1 MKDSALNIKYIMRN
15 EKGVALVTTLILALI
30 GMLMV
35 SSLIYMVQ
43 SGVWG
48 SGSRKHYQLALDAA
62 HGGLNI
68 LTRDAVQAGIQGS
81 ALSAM
86 GNYGGLLTGATSDAC
101 FQQKLTRTT
110 SPTNWNNCNLA
121 DLATPTFNPDAVFT
135 LTFPAP
141 QPNMLVNAKIVN
153 TGRGNSSTSQNVL
166 ETGGVVNNNSGTV
179 TPQHIPYLYQTEVLA
194 QSATNPRERA
204 WLSAIYAY

>member
-1 MKDSALNIKYIMRN
+1 MKFNTHDSHLIIQD
-15 EKGVALVTTLILALI
+15 EKGVALVITLILALI

-35 SSLIYMVQ
+35 SSVIYMVQ
-43 SGVWG
+43 TGVWA

-81 ALSAM
+81 ALSAI
-86 GNYGGLLTGATSDAC
+86 GNYGGLLIGATSDAC
-101 FQQKLTRTT
+101 FQQKLTKTT
-110 SPTNWNNCNLA
+110 ADWSNCVLA
-121 DLATPTFNPDAVFT
+121 DLANPTVSPDAVFT

-141 QPNMLVNAKIVN
+141 QPNMVVNAKIVN

-166 ETGGVVNNNSGTV
+166 ETGGVVNNNSGAV

-194 QSATNPRERA
+194 QSEVNPRERA

>member
-1 MKDSALNIKYIMRN
+1 MKLDTHYLHLMIQN

-35 SSLIYMVQ
+35 SSVIYMVQ
-43 SGVWG
+43 TGVWA

-68 LTRDAVQAGIQGS
+68 LTKDAVQVGIQGS
-81 ALSAM
+81 ALSTI
-86 GNYGGLLTGATSDAC
+86 GNYGGLLTGTTSDAC
-101 FQQKLTRTT
+101 FQQKLTQPT
-110 SPTNWNNCNLA
+110 SNWNNCNLI
-121 DLATPTFNPDAVFT
+121 DLVNPSSNPDAVFT

-141 QPNMLVNAKIVN
+141 QPNMIINAKIVN

-166 ETGGVVNNNSGTV
+166 ETGGVVNNNSGNV

-194 QSATNPRERA
+194 QSQQNPRERA